1 VCQTPSLPGLKLSKH
16 LPKRGSAPYNN
27 ANQSCFKL
35 YAQWHSELQGLYKS
49 QTMVRQGGCAGD
61 VDGVWLRPLPKL
73 TDDPMALQAS
83 DMFFLR
89 QALESFIETSVQRVA
104 YSGDMHFR
112 YTLSAGDIKES
123 TGRQRMHGGT
133 VSEYIEFFRH
143 HNVQAQ
149 YNERF
154 SAFEIELDLNRC
166 VLDQAQARHLSAAM
180 SLFRAEHG

>member
-1 VCQTPSLPGLKLSKH
+1 MSFLQQVLK
-16 LPKRGSAPYNN
+16 
-27 ANQSCFKL
+27 
-35 YAQWHSELQGLYKS
+35 
-49 QTMVRQGGCAGD
+49 
-61 VDGVWLRPLPKL
+61 
-73 TDDPMALQAS
+73 
-83 DMFFLR
+83 
-89 QALESFIETSVQRVA
+89 SFIETSVQRVA

-112 YTLSAGDIKES
+112 YTLSSEDIKNS

-133 VSEYIEFFRH
+133 VNEYIGFFRH

-166 VLDQAQARHLSAAM
+166 VLDQTQSRHLSSAM